1 MMNVSALSVP
11 QLDAQVVARARSE
24 SDTMPGYKAM
34 WMGVCLEYIE
44 FTMFFVVYFVA
55 RWFYPHDFQAGAARL
70 WTMGGVLITLVM
82 VTGGYMLTR
91 GLASMR
97 LGQRKKALAW
107 FVVAMLVGAMYPVL
121 KWHEWQWNHAHGVDA
136 AAGIFVVVYYYVTI
150 AHSIHAC
157 WGLMAMG
164 WGAACLA
171 SGGYSTEDFRGLES
185 VATYWHATDLAWL
198 MLFALFYAFA

>member
-1 MMNVSALSVP
+1 MNAVTVPLFQPDSNEVESALVLP
-11 QLDAQVVARARSE
+11 
-24 SDTMPGYKAM
+24 DTMPGYKAM

-55 RWFYPHDFQAGAARL
+55 RWFYPQDFQSGAARL
-70 WTMGGVLITLVM
+70 WTLGGALITLVM
-82 VTGGYMLTR
+82 ISSGYLLTR

-97 LGQRKKALAW
+97 SGRRRQALGW
-107 FVVAMLVGAMYPVL
+107 FVVALLVGTLYPVL
-121 KWHEWQWNHAHGVDA
+121 KWQEWQWNHQHGVDA

-157 WGLMAMG
+157 WGLMGMC
-164 WGAACLA
+164 WGAGCLA
-171 SGGYSTEDFRGLES
+171 CGGYSTEDFRGLES

>member
-82 VTGGYMLTR
+82 VTSGYMLTQ

-97 LGQRKKALAW
+97 LG
-107 FVVAMLVGAMYPVL
+107 
-121 KWHEWQWNHAHGVDA
+121 
-136 AAGIFVVVYYYVTI
+136 
-150 AHSIHAC
+150 
-157 WGLMAMG
+157 
-164 WGAACLA
+164 
-171 SGGYSTEDFRGLES
+171 
-185 VATYWHATDLAWL
+185 
-198 MLFALFYAFA
+198 